1 MLTKHLC
8 FANFDT
14 SVVEMSFQNST
25 MKQRNYF
32 VLSLLLTI
40 LCSQSKSAEHIY
52 LNQNWEFQQKG
63 DSLWMPA
70 SVPGTVHTDLLA
82 NGKIED
88 PYFRLNE
95 KDLQWIEKE
104 DWNYRTTFTAD
115 DELLAQEKI
124 ELIFDG
130 LDTYAE
136 VLLNGKH
143 LFNAN
148 NMHLQWKA
156 EVKPLL
162 KKGENLLQI
171 YFESPINKV
180 TPSYLAL
187 PYKVP
192 VSDNDQGARRLS
204 VFSRKAWYHYG
215 WDWGPRLVT
224 SGIWRPAYLHAWN
237 KADITDLFIKQL
249 KLTETSAELEAQL
262 SVTSTEAELKTIQV
276 YIDDEIIPI
285 AKKQIQLK
293 LGENK
298 ISLRFDLKNIKL
310 WWPNGMGNPQM
321 YRFKAVV
328 SEYNE
333 ELSVKEVKKGLRTIE
348 LVNENNDK
356 GKSFYFKVNG
366 KPLFMKG
373 ANYIPQDNFI
383 TRVGAERYEHLIKSA
398 VNSHM
403 NMLRVAGV
411 GVYENEIFYN
421 LCDENGL
428 LVWQD
433 FMFAAGMLPPQD
445 SLRKSIQSEAIYN
458 VKRLRNHPCIA
469 IWCGNNESL
478 QFINQDFWRKK
489 IPNEFTLKDSTTL
502 YNFYYDIFNSDLPA
516 VVKANDDEKFYWS
529 SSPSNENYS
538 ETFNF
543 TTSSGDVHFWGV
555 WWGKEPFE
563 RYNEVVGPFMSEYGF
578 QSFPELE
585 TISSYAF
592 PNEFDINSEVMR
604 SHQRSPL
611 GNGLITNY
619 MQEMFNIPNKFEDF
633 LYVNQLLQAEGIKTA
648 IEAHRRNKPFCMGT
662 LYWQL
667 NDCWPVASW
676 SSIDYYGRWKAQQ
689 YYAKRAFTD
698 YMVSAIKD
706 MDSIRVFVVNDQ
718 FKDVV
723 ATLQLSLIDFSGKVI
738 KTISKPIKIG
748 ENSSSQVFAFKETSW
763 IKDEA
768 RKNSVLNMKLTANK
782 IEVTQNKYYFE
793 KPKNLTLSPP
803 KIKIA
808 PKGTKALEI
817 STDKLA
823 KAVYLSI
830 PCRDNVFADNFF
842 DLAPGEKK
850 IIELRTTDIKTDIKL
865 IQVKTLVET
874 IK

>member
-1 MLTKHLC
+1 
-8 FANFDT
+8 
-14 SVVEMSFQNST
+14 MSFQNST
-25 MKQRNYF
+25 MKQRNY
-32 VLSLLLTI
+32 LLLCSLLAMISIQWLR
-40 LCSQSKSAEHIY
+40 AERIDLDQH
-52 LNQNWEFQQKG
+52 WEFQQKG
-63 DSLWMPA
+63 DSLWMRA
-70 SVPGTVHTDLLA
+70 TVPGTVHTDLMA
-82 NGKIED
+82 NDLIED

-95 KDLQWIEKE
+95 KDQQWIEKE
-104 DWNYRTTFTAD
+104 DWNYRTTFTVD
-115 DELLAQEKI
+115 DQQLKQEKI
-124 ELIFDG
+124 ELVFEG

-136 VLLNGKH
+136 VILNGKH

-148 NMHLQWKA
+148 NMHLAWKA

-162 KKGENLLQI
+162 KKGDNQLQI
-171 YFESPINKV
+171 YFESPTNKV
-180 TPSYLAL
+180 TPSYLSL
-187 PYKVP
+187 PYVVP
-192 VSDNDQGARRLS
+192 VSDNDQGSRRLS
-204 VFSRKAWYHYG
+204 VYSRKAWYHYG

-224 SGIWRPAYLHAWN
+224 SGIWRPVYLHSWS

-249 KLTETSAELEAQL
+249 KITETTAELEAQL
-262 SVTSTEAELKTIQV
+262 AVNSTEAEQKTVQI
-276 YIDDEIIPI
+276 YIDDEIFPI

-293 LGENK
+293 HGENK

-310 WWPNGMGNPQM
+310 WWPNGMGNQQL

-333 ELSVKEVKKGLRTIE
+333 DLSTKEVRRGLRTIE
-348 LVNENNDK
+348 VVNENNDK

-366 KPLFMKG
+366 KPLFIKG
-373 ANYIPQDNFI
+373 ANYIPQDNFLP
-383 TRVGAERYEHLIKSA
+383 RVGVARYEHLINSA
-398 VNSHM
+398 ANSHM

-411 GVYENEIFYN
+411 GVYENEIFYD
-421 LCDENGL
+421 LCDEKGL

-433 FMFAAGMLPPQD
+433 FMFAAAMLPPHD
-445 SLRKSIQSEAIYN
+445 SLRKNIQAEAIYN
-458 VKRLRNHPCIA
+458 VRRLRNHPSVA

-502 YNFYYDIFNSDLPA
+502 YNYYYDIFNSDLPA

-543 TTSSGDVHFWGV
+543 TTSSGDVHYWGV

-563 RYNEVVGPFMSEYGF
+563 KYNEVVGPFMSEYGF

-585 TISSYAF
+585 TISSYAY
-592 PNEFDINSEVMR
+592 PNEYDINSEVMR

-648 IEAHRRNKPFCMGT
+648 IEAHRRNKPYCMGT

-689 YYAKRAFTD
+689 YYAKRAYTD
-698 YMVSAIKD
+698 FMVSAVKD
-706 MDSIRVFVVNDQ
+706 MDSIRVFAVNDQ
-718 FKDVV
+718 FKEVV
-723 ATLQLSLIDFSGKVI
+723 GTLQLSLIDFGGKVI
-738 KTISKPIKIG
+738 KSISKPVKLA
-748 ENSSSQVFAFKETSW
+748 ENSSNQVFVFKEDSW
-763 IKDEA
+763 LKDETKKHA
-768 RKNSVLNMKLTANK
+768 VLNMKLIANK
-782 IEVTQNKYYFE
+782 VEATQNKYYFE
-793 KPKNLTLSPP
+793 KPKNLTLTLP
-803 KIKIA
+803 KIKIS
-808 PKGTKALEI
+808 PKGTKAIEI
-817 STDKLA
+817 TSDKMA
-823 KAVYLSI
+823 KGLFLSI
-830 PCRDNVFADNFF
+830 PCRDNVFADNYF
-842 DLAPGEKK
+842 DLSPGEKK
-850 IIELRTTDIKTDIKL
+850 VIEFRTTDIKTDIKL
-865 IQVKTLVET
+865 IQVKSLIETL
-874 IK
+874 K